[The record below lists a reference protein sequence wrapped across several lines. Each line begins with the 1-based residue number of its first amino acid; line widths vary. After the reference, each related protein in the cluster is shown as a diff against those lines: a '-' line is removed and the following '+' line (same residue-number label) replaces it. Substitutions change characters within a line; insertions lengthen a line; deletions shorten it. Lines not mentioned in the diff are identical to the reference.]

1 MTLPRH
7 SPTGCAPAAHG
18 TKRRALHSASDD
30 DDDLRLSMLTTLASV
45 SAQRIASA
53 PAGDGSAGPSPRL
66 VFDPVTRLPPS
77 DVVDELL
84 QHTDMEINIVGK
96 IMHPKAL
103 LEDRRLGRACPFL
116 LLTLLANNVLY
127 SAHPAI
133 RAAGHVPAIRQLV
146 DQAKAWAPAA
156 LESPSVRN
164 CQALLMLGL
173 AYLHLGR
180 LDVSN
185 YYSSITLQII
195 QQLGVCR
202 IDDSSM
208 GDNEWASA
216 SWLEREQARRLV
228 WGAFTLDTY
237 LSLMRHTAPYVLVD
251 LSGVNRPCTQNMWHV
266 GNDNLESLTFPPCA
280 FGAQPGDSEYMVQ
293 LKTMKLNG
301 VTWCINGS
309 RLQLNFCVL
318 GNALLR
324 AVTDPQAP
332 RDHVDR
338 LVVNASRSV
347 DDWIRTLPVLP
358 PQPTE
363 VELGLT
369 LLINT
374 ACLGLRSM
382 ITPYLLGRFHYRC
395 TNLSDAGTEP
405 LNREAVDVLRGLN
418 TDAGC
423 ERMLTDYMLCAYRHY
438 RLARLAAD
446 MDFDDLPHMLAAHAI
461 MVCGGIFVATAHAAP
476 TQRLREQHTEMALL
490 FKRMAT
496 KCASR
501 SALFQ
506 HSIDEIERIEI
517 MVQFLPRRLSG
528 DQLSQMRNILV
539 PRSIESAVN
548 KQFSCFIQPALHV
561 IRAANSN
568 RAGSP
573 EQQRPASPA
582 RQSGAIPL
590 TSNLCAIFGQSLA
603 SFGSLKSLSNR
614 VRCPMSRSSSGAGGG
629 GKSVESA
636 ATLYDSPEPREKHD
650 DQPPACAQDL
660 PDFRMTYTAIASLFV
675 GMEIATKNESFFSYM
690 ESDAM
695 DPALSRQQQP
705 PQKKGSSLVDILN

>member
-1 MTLPRH
+1 
-7 SPTGCAPAAHG
+7 
-18 TKRRALHSASDD
+18 
-30 DDDLRLSMLTTLASV
+30 
-45 SAQRIASA
+45 
-53 PAGDGSAGPSPRL
+53 
-66 VFDPVTRLPPS
+66 

-156 LESPSVRN
+156 LEGPSVRN
-164 CQALLMLGL
+164 CQALLMLSF

-180 LDVSN
+180 LDVSS
-185 YYSSITLQII
+185 YYSRITLQII

-202 IDDSSM
+202 IDGNCLEDS
-208 GDNEWASA
+208 GDNEWFSA
-216 SWLEREQARRLV
+216 SWLEREQVRRLI

-237 LSLMRHTAPYVLVD
+237 LSMMRHTAPYVLVD
-251 LSGVNRPCTQNMWHV
+251 LSGVNRPCAQNMWHI
-266 GNDNLESLTFPPCA
+266 GNDNLEALSYQHPEC
-280 FGAQPGDSEYMVQ
+280 GARPGDSEYLKQ
-293 LKTMKLNG
+293 LKAMKLNG
-301 VTWCINGS
+301 MTWCINGS
-309 RLQLNFCVL
+309 AVQLNFSVL

-324 AVTDPQAP
+324 AISDPQAP
-332 RDHVDR
+332 QDHVDR

-347 DDWIRTLPVLP
+347 DDWIRTMPALP
-358 PQPTE
+358 PQPTRS
-363 VELGLT
+363 ELGLT
-369 LLINT
+369 LMINT

-382 ITPYLLGRFHYRC
+382 ITPYLLSRVHYYSTARPRPG
-395 TNLSDAGTEP
+395 AEP

-418 TDAGC
+418 THAGC
-423 ERMLTDYMLCAYRHY
+423 DQMRTDYMRCAYRHY
-438 RLARLAAD
+438 CLARLAVD
-446 MDFDDLPHMLAAHAI
+446 RGYDDVPPMFASYAI
-461 MVCGGIFVATAHAAP
+461 MVCGGMFVAIAHAAP
-476 TQRLREQHTEMALL
+476 TQRLREQHAEMALF
-490 FKRMAT
+490 FKRLAIKWMA
-496 KCASR
+496 R

-506 HSIDEIERIEI
+506 YTIDEIERIEL
-517 MVQFLPRRLSG
+517 MARCLPRRLSE
-528 DQLSQMRNILV
+528 DQLLQMRDILV

-548 KQFSCFIQPALHV
+548 KQFSCFIQPALHI

-573 EQQRPASPA
+573 AQQRPTSPA

-603 SFGSLKSLSNR
+603 SFGSLKSLSSR
-614 VRCPMSRSSSGAGGG
+614 MRCPMSRSSSDASSSS
-629 GKSVESA
+629 KSVEPD

-650 DQPPACAQDL
+650 DQPPASAQDL
-660 PDFRMTYTAIASLFV
+660 PDTRMSYTAIASLFV
-675 GMEIATKNESFFSYM
+675 GLMVATKDESFFSYM

-695 DPALSRQQQP
+695 DPALSRRQQS